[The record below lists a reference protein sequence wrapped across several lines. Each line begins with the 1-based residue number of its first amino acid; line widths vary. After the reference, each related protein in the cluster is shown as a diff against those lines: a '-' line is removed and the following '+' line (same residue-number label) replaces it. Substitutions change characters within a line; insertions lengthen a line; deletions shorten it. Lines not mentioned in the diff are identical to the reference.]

1 MEEMTSSSWKW
12 KGSSIVWSPELLGPL
27 ILAAEATPL
36 REVLAWRAGNFPAL
50 PPAGGKTVLIGGLQT
65 VLDTM
70 PDSDTAYRWLR
81 TNILPLCREAGK
93 HWAAVSLVF
102 AMDGPGKL
110 FNHNDADDL
119 VYYGRGTDKSKMILI
134 SRGIWNGA
142 ATGSG
147 AFKLIAEEAN
157 EIGGYYVQRVS

>member
-27 ILAAEATPL
+27 ILQTEATPL
-36 REVLAWRAGNFPAL
+36 REVLAWRGGNFPAS
-50 PPAGGKTVLIGGLQT
+50 PPSGAKAVLVGGLQT

-70 PDSDTAYRWLR
+70 PDADSAYKWLR
-81 TNILPLCREAGK
+81 THILPLCREAGR

-119 VYYGRGTDKSKMILI
+119 VYYGRGTDKSKQILI
-134 SRGIWNGA
+134 TRGIWNGA
-142 ATGSG
+142 ATGVGSY
-147 AFKLIAEEAN
+147 KLIAEEAK
-157 EIGGYYVQRVS
+157 EVGGYYVQRVS